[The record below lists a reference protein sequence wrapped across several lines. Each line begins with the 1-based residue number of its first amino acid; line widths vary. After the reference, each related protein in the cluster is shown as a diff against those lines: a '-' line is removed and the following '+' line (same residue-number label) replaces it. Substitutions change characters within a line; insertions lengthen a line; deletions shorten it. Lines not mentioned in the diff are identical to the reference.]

1 MLLQVKWA
9 ATFILSLSYCHHH
22 HHHYHHYQDLRK
34 VWCGRSNGRLLQP
47 VHLGGI
53 LRGSHGRR
61 RRRCR
66 CTTNRTGIYSSSST
80 ILLCCLLFVF
90 LCTSIQQTFFFFLHY
105 CSCSNFWESAHPC
118 SGGGKNPKKMSSFD
132 QKRFWSLWSSQHL
145 FRVIW
150 HTIGCSCAMYSTL
163 LVRQSKGERAEN
175 SWCREIV
182 SPLVASHPK
191 SPTAA
196 WIKWVRAKPI
206 PTRLPTFMVILV
218 TLTSGWTLFLVQASN
233 WFDPTIVF
241 RFGPEIEHFLELFS
255 AQTWSW
261 Q

>member
-34 VWCGRSNGRLLQP
+34 ACCCRSNGRLLQP

-90 LCTSIQQTFFFFLHY
+90 LCTSIQQTFFFFFIIVHVPIFGNPPIHALVAERTPRR
-105 CSCSNFWESAHPC
+105 CQVLT
-118 SGGGKNPKKMSSFD
+118 KNAFDHFGPLNISLESFD
-132 QKRFWSLWSSQHL
+132 IQ
-145 FRVIW
+145 
-150 HTIGCSCAMYSTL
+150 
-163 LVRQSKGERAEN
+163 LV
-175 SWCREIV
+175 V
-182 SPLVASHPK
+182 
-191 SPTAA
+191 
-196 WIKWVRAKPI
+196 
-206 PTRLPTFMVILV
+206 
-218 TLTSGWTLFLVQASN
+218 LVQCIPLC
-233 WFDPTIVF
+233 W
-241 RFGPEIEHFLELFS
+241 
-255 AQTWSW
+255 
-261 Q
+261 